1 MQWVFALG
9 KLGYDF
15 GTEARRDSIR
25 QHMQQPAPGFDPNP
39 HDPAQLLSYLQDNSW
54 EAAAIIWTLNLD
66 ATPIY
71 AIKSCGAFAREIY
84 ERLRDFLH
92 QQLDNAVERVSIPGR
107 IAGNV
112 RLMNGQVVPVIQG
125 QVVPVIQPDRRGM
138 YSWRTDQLI
147 DLVSKELGYSESEQ
161 DELARCKERV
171 GNFFVRAYEELRN
184 LGISPQDRAL
194 NLLRI
199 GRSIT
204 PLLMPCW
211 SHKCSRKLLR
221 KTSYLASTRWNEVR
235 FVGLNR
241 IAGMSS

>member
-1 MQWVFALG
+1 MG
-9 KLGYDF
+9 
-15 GTEARRDSIR
+15 
-25 QHMQQPAPGFDPNP
+25 
-39 HDPAQLLSYLQDNSW
+39 
-54 EAAAIIWTLNLD
+54 AAAIIWTLNLD

-92 QQLDNAVERVSIPGR
+92 QQLGNAVERVSIPGR

-112 RLMNGQVVPVIQG
+112 RLMNG

-171 GNFFVRAYEELRN
+171 GNFFCSSLR
-184 LGISPQDRAL
+184 GIAQSGYFSSGSGTQ
-194 NLLRI
+194 LLR
-199 GRSIT
+199 
-204 PLLMPCW
+204 
-211 SHKCSRKLLR
+211 
-221 KTSYLASTRWNEVR
+221 Y
-235 FVGLNR
+235 
-241 IAGMSS
+241 